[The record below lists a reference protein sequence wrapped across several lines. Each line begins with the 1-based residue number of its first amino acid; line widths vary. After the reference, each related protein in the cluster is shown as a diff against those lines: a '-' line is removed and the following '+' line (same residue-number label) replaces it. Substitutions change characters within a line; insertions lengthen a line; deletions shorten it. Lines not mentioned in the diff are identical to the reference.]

1 MTKHELSQ
9 YRSIVAEIE
18 EIRDRINSNTV
29 YDTVVGSDTEF
40 PFTAH
45 TISVGGMT
53 DSSTSQKDM
62 LLLRRLEIQKQTVED
77 FINAIDDSQT
87 RRIFRYRYMDGKV
100 KPSWT
105 WIAFKIGHYDESY
118 PRRKHNEF
126 LKMPKM
132 PKNPC

>member
-53 DSSTSQKDM
+53 GGSTSQKDM
-62 LLLRRLEIQKQTVED
+62 LLLCRLEVQKQAVED
-77 FINAIDDSQT
+77 YINAIAEREHTHDNVMNVLKA
-87 RRIFRYRYMDGKV
+87 RIKKV
-100 KPSWT
+100 K
-105 WIAFKIGHYDESY
+105 GQE
-118 PRRKHNEF
+118 
-126 LKMPKM
+126 
-132 PKNPC
+132 